1 MGKEVSVQYP
11 NNASADTKWLMDE
24 VNAILERNRQR
35 GNADWCGYDYDFTC
49 PSFVTYP
56 FQWFWDSCFHAI
68 SASHV
73 DVQKGELEIKSLLK
87 NQHPDGF
94 VSHVTFWQRDAFEEM
109 VSTYAI
115 AFRNR
120 YLSDEM
126 QPPLL
131 AEAVSAIA
139 SRGRGI
145 EFINEVLPQV
155 KAFYEWLHTVRNPYG
170 DGLVRVVQP
179 DETGIDHSP
188 KWDGLMQ
195 IKKWT
200 VDEFNAG
207 WRRIC
212 DPYNAF
218 NRNPKKMIELNHF
231 VVADVMTNTIY
242 IENLRVLADLCTQVG
257 DTASAAKYIKRAT
270 NAKKSLI
277 DLCWD
282 EVDGL
287 FFDAANKENIPLRI
301 NTFTSLMP
309 LLLEDLD
316 PIMAKALIEHITNPD
331 EYWAPYP
338 IPSVAMNE
346 PTFMPATVGN
356 ILVWR
361 GPTWI
366 NSNWYLA
373 RGLIR
378 HGRTDL
384 ARIIANKSLE
394 LVRKHG
400 FREYY
405 NPITSEGHGAPD
417 FSWSTILVDL
427 FLITRNSDGS

>member
-1 MGKEVSVQYP
+1 MSTP
-11 NNASADTKWLMDE
+11 NSMNASADTEWLMRE
-24 VNAILERNRQR
+24 VNAVLERNRQR
-35 GNADWCGYDYDFTC
+35 GHADWCGYDYDFTC
-49 PSFVTYP
+49 PSINTYP

-68 SASHV
+68 AASHV
-73 DVQKGELEIKSLLK
+73 DVQKGEAELKSLLK

-94 VSHVTFWQRDAFEEM
+94 ISHVTFWQRDAFENM

-120 YLSDEM
+120 NLSDEM

-131 AEAVSAIA
+131 AEAVYAVA
-139 SRGRGI
+139 KRGRGA

-155 KAFYEWLHTVRNPYG
+155 KAFYEWLHTTRNPYG
-170 DGLVRVVQP
+170 DGLVRVFQP
-179 DETGIDHSP
+179 DETGLDHSP
-188 KWDGLMQ
+188 KWDGLMK
-195 IKKWT
+195 IGNWT
-200 VDEFNAG
+200 VEEFNSG

-212 DPYNAF
+212 DPYDLYH
-218 NRNPKKMIELNHF
+218 RDPKKMVELNHF

-242 IENLRVLADLCTQVG
+242 IENLRVLSDLCAQVG
-257 DTASAAKYIKRAT
+257 NMSDAAEYIKRADK
-270 NAKKSLI
+270 AKESLI

-282 EVDGL
+282 ATDEL
-287 FFDAANKENIPLRI
+287 FFDAANVENVPLRT

-316 PIMAKALIEHITNPD
+316 SSMSEALIRHITNPS

-346 PTFMPATVGN
+346 PTFMPGTVGN

-361 GPTWI
+361 GPTWL

-378 HGRTDL
+378 HGRADL
-384 ARIIANKSLE
+384 ARIIADKSLE
-394 LVRKHG
+394 LARKHG

-405 NPITSEGHGAPD
+405 NPFTTEGHGAPE

-427 FLITRNSDGS
+427 FLITRNKDGS